1 MMPYRFPMHNATSQT
16 MNLFLYAH
24 STTTWI
30 LLQPASETAPDRD
43 DPGLWWFQESIT
55 LNQVMRVA
63 Q

>member
-30 LLQPASETAPDRD
+30 LLQPASETAPGRD
-43 DPGLWWFQESIT
+43 DPGLWLF
-55 LNQVMRVA
+55 
-63 Q
+63 